1 MNPANVPLWAQWI
14 VGLLLLASAL
24 FAVASALGIVRMK
37 TIFQRL
43 HPPALAVTWSA
54 WCVTFA
60 SMLYFSLHEE
70 ALRLHAWMIIILLS
84 ITVPITTVLLSRA
97 ALFRGRRRLEGS
109 ALPPPLQPL
118 NASSAHETPAH
129 ASERNHPPGNS
140 PKTNPRPRQSA

>member
-1 MNPANVPLWAQWI
+1 MNPANVPLWAQWV
-14 VGLLLLASAL
+14 VGVLLLASAL
-24 FAVASALGIVRMK
+24 FALAASVGIVRLK

-60 SMLYFSLHEE
+60 SMLYFSLHEN

-97 ALFRGRRRLEGS
+97 ALFRGRRRPGGKR
-109 ALPPPLQPL
+109 LPAPLQPL
-118 NASSAHETPAH
+118 PTDRNAAPDTDASA
-129 ASERNHPPGNS
+129 
-140 PKTNPRPRQSA
+140 

>member
-1 MNPANVPLWAQWI
+1 MNAANVPLWAQW
-14 VGLLLLASAL
+14 VVAVLLLASAV
-24 FAVASALGIVRMK
+24 FALAAALGIVRMK

-60 SMLYFSLHEE
+60 SMLYFSLHEN

-97 ALFRGRRRLEGS
+97 ALFRGRRRAGGKV
-109 ALPPPLQPL
+109 LPPPLQPL
-118 NASSAHETPAH
+118 SASTP
-129 ASERNHPPGNS
+129 SD
-140 PKTNPRPRQSA
+140 TQSD

>member
-1 MNPANVPLWAQWI
+1 MNPANVPLWAQW
-14 VGLLLLASAL
+14 VVAVLLLLSAL
-24 FAVASALGIVRMK
+24 FALAACIGIVRLK

-97 ALFRGRRRLEGS
+97 ALFRGRRRPGGKV
-109 ALPPPLQPL
+109 LPPPLQPL
-118 NASSAHETPAH
+118 NAHSDLESGPSTD
-129 ASERNHPPGNS
+129 
-140 PKTNPRPRQSA
+140 